1 MNPFSEYA
9 AIIGIDWADRK
20 HDLCLKTLAED
31 TLEYRVLE
39 HQPEVIE
46 NWANE
51 LRVRFEGKP
60 VAVCIESRKVPL
72 IHALLKYDFLVLFPV
87 NPQTLC
93 RYRRALVPSRAKD
106 DPSDA
111 RLLLELV
118 LRHPDQFRPWQPQS
132 VPMRTLAQLVEH
144 RRTLVADRVR
154 TTNRLTACLKLY
166 FPQALDWFEDK
177 ATLVFCEF
185 LEKWPTLPA
194 AKRARKATLERF
206 FHAHNSR
213 YAEVIEKRIQA
224 IKSAIPLTTD
234 PGVIEPNQLMVVALV
249 HQLALLLGH
258 IDYFDK
264 KIAECFDNFDDAA
277 LFRNLPGAGKQLA
290 PRLLVAFG
298 EDRERFSSANAL
310 CCYAGIAPVTE
321 RSGNKSWVHWR
332 YSCPKFLRQSFIEW
346 TNQTVRYS
354 FWARAFYKAQR
365 EKGKTH
371 QMAIRALTFKWIRI
385 LWRCWQDHKPYDEA
399 KYLMALKAQGSSL
412 VKELAS

>member
-1 MNPFSEYA
+1 MNPFDDFA
-9 AIIGIDWADRK
+9 ALLGIDWADRK
-20 HDLCLKTLAED
+20 HDLCLKPLDAD
-31 TLEYRVLE
+31 TLEFSVLE
-39 HQPEVIE
+39 HSPEAIE
-46 NWANE
+46 AWAQG
-51 LRVRFEGKP
+51 LRLRFAGKP

-72 IHALLKYDFLVLFPV
+72 IHALLKYDFFVLFPV

-118 LRHPDQFRPWQPQS
+118 FRHPVQFRPWWPQS
-132 VPMRTLAQLVEH
+132 ARMRTLAQLVQH

-154 TTNRLTACLKLY
+154 TTNRLTAALKLY
-166 FPQALDWFEDK
+166 YPQVLDWFEDK

-185 LEKWPTLPA
+185 LEKWPTLAA
-194 AKRARKATLERF
+194 AKRARKSSLERF

-213 YAEVIEKRIQA
+213 YAQVIEQRIQA
-224 IKSAIPLTTD
+224 IRCAIPLTSD
-234 PGVIEPNQLMVVALV
+234 PGVIEPNRLNVMALV
-249 HQLALLLGH
+249 HQLALLLGQ
-258 IDYFDK
+258 IDHFDD
-264 KIAECFDNFDDAA
+264 KIAECFNSFDDAD

-298 EDRERFSSANAL
+298 EDRERFPSANAL

-321 RSGNKSWVHWR
+321 RSGNQSWVHWR

-346 TNQTVRYS
+346 ANQTIRFS
-354 FWARAFYKAQR
+354 FWARAFYQAQR
-365 EKGKTH
+365 AKGKTH
-371 QMAIRALTFKWIRI
+371 QMAIRALAYKWIRI
-385 LWRCWQDHKPYDEA
+385 LWRCWQDKQPYDEA
-399 KYLMALKAQGSSL
+399 KYLMALKDKGSPL

>member
-1 MNPFSEYA
+1 MNPFDQYA

-20 HDLCLKTLAED
+20 HDLCLKVSDKDALEYS
-31 TLEYRVLE
+31 TLE
-39 HQPEVIE
+39 HKPEAIE
-46 NWANE
+46 DWANA
-51 LRVRFEGKP
+51 LRLRFDGKP
-60 VAVCIESRKVPL
+60 VAICIESRKVPL

-93 RYRRALVPSRAKD
+93 RYRRALIPSRAKD

-111 RLLLELV
+111 RLLMDLV
-118 LRHPDQFRPWQPQS
+118 LRHSDQFEPWLPQS
-132 VPMRTLAQLVEH
+132 AKMRTLEQLVEH

-154 TTNRLTACLKLY
+154 TTNRLTAALKLY
-166 FPQALDWFEDK
+166 FPQVLDWFEDK

-185 LEKWPTLPA
+185 LERWPTLA
-194 AKRARKATLERF
+194 DAKRARKTTLERF
-206 FHAHNSR
+206 FHEHNSR

-224 IKSAIPLTTD
+224 IKSAVPLTKD
-234 PGVIEPNQLMVVALV
+234 PGVIEPNRLMVVALV

-258 IDYFDK
+258 IDHFDD
-264 KIAECFDNFDDAA
+264 KIAEHFAEFDDAF
-277 LFRNLPGAGKQLA
+277 LFNNLPGAGKQLA

-298 EDRERFSSANAL
+298 EDRERFASPEAL

-321 RSGNKSWVHWR
+321 RSGNKSWIHWR
-332 YSCPKFLRQSFIEW
+332 YSCPKFLRQTFIEW
-346 TNQTVRYS
+346 TNQTVRFS

-371 QMAIRALTFKWIRI
+371 QMAIRALAFKWIRI
-385 LWRCWQDHKPYDEA
+385 LWRCWQDRKPYDEA
-399 KYLMALKAQGSSL
+399 RYLLALKEKGSPL

>member
-1 MNPFSEYA
+1 MNPLDEFA

-20 HDLCLKTLAED
+20 HDLCLKPFDSEA
-31 TLEYRVLE
+31 LEFSVLE
-39 HQPEVIE
+39 HKSEAIE
-46 NWANE
+46 EWANA
-51 LRVRFEGKP
+51 LRLRFDGRP
-60 VAVCIESRKVPL
+60 VAICIESRKVPL

-118 LRHPDQFRPWQPQS
+118 WRHPDQFHPWQPQS
-132 VPMRTLAQLVEH
+132 AQMRTLAQLVEH

-154 TTNRLTACLKLY
+154 VTNRLTAALKLY
-166 FPQALDWFEDK
+166 FPQVLDWFEDK

-185 LEKWPTLPA
+185 LKQWPTLQT
-194 AKRARKATLERF
+194 AKRARKTTLERF
-206 FHAHNSR
+206 FHEHNSR
-213 YAEVIEKRIQA
+213 HAEVIEKRIQS
-224 IKSAIPLTTD
+224 IRSAIPLTND
-234 PGVIEPNQLMVVALV
+234 PGVIKPNQVMVVALV
-249 HQLALLLGH
+249 HQLALLLRQ
-258 IDYFDK
+258 IDHFDE
-264 KIAECFDNFDDAA
+264 KIAECFADFEDAN

-298 EDRERFSSANAL
+298 EDRGRFVSANEL

-346 TNQTVRYS
+346 ANQTVRFS

-371 QMAIRALTFKWIRI
+371 QMAIRALAYKWIRI
-385 LWRCWQDHKPYDEA
+385 LWRCWQDRKPYDEA
-399 KYLMALKAQGSSL
+399 RYLLALKEQGSPL

>member
-1 MNPFSEYA
+1 MEYSILEHKPE
-9 AIIGIDWADRK
+9 AIEDWAND
-20 HDLCLKTLAED
+20 
-31 TLEYRVLE
+31 
-39 HQPEVIE
+39 
-46 NWANE
+46 
-51 LRVRFEGKP
+51 LRVRFNGKP

-93 RYRRALVPSRAKD
+93 RYRRALTPSRAKD

-111 RLLLELV
+111 RLLLDLV
-118 LRHPDQFRPWQPQS
+118 LRHPDQFKPWQPQS
-132 VPMRTLAQLVEH
+132 AQMRTLAQLVEH

-154 TTNRLTACLKLY
+154 TTNRLTAALKLY
-166 FPQALDWFEDK
+166 YPQVLDWFEDK

-185 LEKWPTLPA
+185 VEKWPTLDA
-194 AKRARKATLERF
+194 AKRARKTTLERF
-206 FHAHNSR
+206 FHQHNSR
-213 YAEVIEKRIQA
+213 YPRVIEERIQA

-234 PGVIEPNQLMVVALV
+234 PGVIEPNRLMVVALV

-258 IDYFDK
+258 IDYFDE
-264 KIAECFDNFDDAA
+264 KITECFANFDDAD

-298 EDRERFSSANAL
+298 EDRSRFASAQAL
-310 CCYAGIAPVTE
+310 GCYAGIAPVTE

-346 TNQTVRYS
+346 TNQTVRFS

-371 QMAIRALTFKWIRI
+371 QMAIRALALKWIRI
-385 LWRCWQDHKPYDEA
+385 LWRCWQNHKSYDEA
-399 KYLMALKAQGSSL
+399 RYLMALKDKGSPL

>member
-1 MNPFSEYA
+1 MNTFSEYA

-20 HDLCLKTLAED
+20 HDLCLRDLNTD
-31 TLEYRVLE
+31 VLE
-39 HQPEVIE
+39 FSVLEQKPEAIE
-46 NWANE
+46 DWANA

-111 RLLLELV
+111 RLLVDLV
-118 LRHPDQFRPWQPQS
+118 LRHPDQFKPWQPQS
-132 VPMRTLAQLVEH
+132 TQMRTLAQLVEH

-154 TTNRLTACLKLY
+154 VTNRLTAALKLY
-166 FPQALDWFEDK
+166 FPQVLDWFEDK
-177 ATLVFCEF
+177 ATLVFCAF
-185 LEKWPTLPA
+185 LEKWPTLQA
-194 AKRARKATLERF
+194 ARRARKSTLERF
-206 FHAHNSR
+206 FRERNSR
-213 YAEVIEKRIQA
+213 HAKVIEKRVQA
-224 IKSAIPLTTD
+224 IKSAIPLTND
-234 PGVIEPNQLMVVALV
+234 PGVIEPNQVMVVALV
-249 HQLALLLGH
+249 HQLALLLEH
-258 IDYFDK
+258 IDHFDD
-264 KIAECFDNFDDAA
+264 KIAECFAGFEDAD
-277 LFRNLPGAGKQLA
+277 LFRHLPGAGKQLA
-290 PRLLVAFG
+290 PRLLAAFG
-298 EDRERFSSANAL
+298 EDRSRFPSANAL

-346 TNQTVRYS
+346 TNQTVRFS

-371 QMAIRALTFKWIRI
+371 QMAIRALAYKWIRI
-385 LWRCWQDHKPYDEA
+385 LWRCWQDRKPYDEA
-399 KYLMALKAQGSSL
+399 KYLMALKDKGSPL

>member
-1 MNPFSEYA
+1 MNPFSECA

-20 HDLCLKTLAED
+20 HDLCLKVFGSD
-31 TLEYRVLE
+31 SLEFSVLE
-39 HQPEVIE
+39 HKPEAIE
-46 NWANE
+46 RWAND
-51 LRVRFEGKP
+51 LRQRFGGKP
-60 VAVCIESRKVPL
+60 VAICIESRKVPL

-93 RYRRALVPSRAKD
+93 RYRRALIPSRAKD

-118 LRHPDQFRPWQPQS
+118 LRHPDQFAAWKPQS
-132 VPMRTLAQLVEH
+132 ASMRTLAQLVEY

-154 TTNRLTACLKLY
+154 IINRMTAALKLF
-166 FPQALDWFEDK
+166 FPQVLDWFEDK

-185 LEKWPTLPA
+185 LEKWPTLA
-194 AKRARKATLERF
+194 DAKRARKSTLERF

-213 YAEVIEKRIQA
+213 YPAVIARRIDA
-224 IKSAIPLTTD
+224 IKASVPLTED
-234 PGVIEPNQLMVVALV
+234 AGVIEPNRLLVVSLA
-249 HQLALLLGH
+249 HQLALVMGQIRL
-258 IDYFDK
+258 FDE
-264 KIAECFDNFDDAA
+264 KIRQCFERLEDAD
-277 LFRNLPGAGKQLA
+277 LFRDLPGAGPQLA

-298 EDRERFSSANAL
+298 EDRKRFSSANAL

-346 TNQTVRYS
+346 TNQTVRFS
-354 FWARAFYKAQR
+354 FWARAFYQVQR

-371 QMAIRALTFKWIRI
+371 QMAIRALAYKWIRI
-385 LWRCWQDHKPYDEA
+385 LWRCWQDRKPYDEA
-399 KYLMALKAQGSSL
+399 RYLLALKEKGSPL
-412 VKELAS
+412 VKELAK